1 MMSENQRAKM
11 EREQKIEARTKEILD
26 LLQEE
31 CAEVIQAI
39 SKCRRFGLDN
49 QHKSGK
55 THREELV
62 QEIGD
67 VALLIELLHAYELY
81 TLKDLHTAK
90 NNKGQKLAKYSRIYE
105 D

>member
-1 MMSENQRAKM
+1 MMSKEQRLRISHEKKVAAKVN
-11 EREQKIEARTKEILD
+11 EILD

-31 CAEVIQAI
+31 CAEVIQAV
-39 SKCRRFGLDN
+39 SKCRRFGIDN
-49 QHKSGK
+49 KHKSGK

-81 TLKDLHTAK
+81 TDSELQGAK
-90 NNKGQKLAKYSRIYE
+90 ISKGQKLAKYSSIYE
-105 D
+105 S